1 MTDFAQMG
9 TVLGAQ
15 AAIAQV
21 VSDGEQ
27 TIAEKNATIAEYRSA
42 LVIEQVTRLAL
53 DAQVDALLAELRR
66 VAPNSPLLQK
76 TGRTFADGRAESKIA
91 RVYVDSFDKFA
102 KAKGIRDPEKL
113 REKVR

>member
-1 MTDFAQMG
+1 MVDFAQMG
-9 TVLGAQ
+9 TIIGARE
-15 AAIAQV
+15 AIAQV

-27 TIAEKNATIAEYRSA
+27 TIAQKNATIADYRGA
-42 LVIEQVTRLAL
+42 LLVEQVTRLAL

-76 TGRTFADGRAESKIA
+76 TGRIFADGRAESKIA
-91 RVYVDSFDKFA
+91 RVYVDAFDKFA